1 MSKIPFTPLFARV
14 LLKRDK
20 VEKVGSIILPDSATN
35 KYNPEE
41 GIIVAIGH
49 TADEVL
55 KDLIGKKVMFAKY
68 SGAWLKIKGEEYFM
82 CQDEDLLGVIYE

>member
-1 MSKIPFTPLFARV
+1 MTKIPFTPLFARV

-20 VEKVGSIILPDSATN
+20 INKIGSIIIPDIAAN

-41 GIIVAIGH
+41 GILIAVGH

-55 KDLIGKKVMFAKY
+55 TDLIGKKVMFAKH
-68 SGAWLKIKGEEYFM
+68 SGAWIKIQDEEYFM

>member
-20 VEKVGSIILPDSATN
+20 VEKVGSIILPDSAAN

-41 GIIVAIGH
+41 GIIVAVGH

-55 KDLIGKKVMFAKY
+55 TDLVGKKVMFAKY
-68 SGAWLKIKGEEYFM
+68 SGAWLKIQGEEYFM
-82 CQDEDLLGVIYE
+82 CQDEDLLGVVYE

>member
-14 LLKRDK
+14 LLRREKRDK
-20 VEKVGSIILPDSATN
+20 IGSIIIPDSAAN

-49 TADEVL
+49 TADEAL
-55 KDLIGKKVMFAKY
+55 QGLEGKKVMFAKY
-68 SGAWLKIKGEEYFM
+68 SGAWIKIKDEEYFM